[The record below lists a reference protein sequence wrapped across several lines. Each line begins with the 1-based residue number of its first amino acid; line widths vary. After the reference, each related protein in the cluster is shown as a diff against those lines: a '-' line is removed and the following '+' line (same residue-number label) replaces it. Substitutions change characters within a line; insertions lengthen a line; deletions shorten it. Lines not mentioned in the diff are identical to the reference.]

1 MFKGINFIFTLTFII
16 IFILSCHKPDAVSDE
31 LCRIDSLLT
40 SDKDSIAMMRL
51 NKIHTR
57 VKKRDDV
64 AFYNLLK
71 VRAMYKLNIFVKND
85 SIINTCIDFYSKNNN
100 RKMLAE
106 SYYYKSVT
114 NYDKLNVETG
124 IKDMKLAE
132 QIAALANDDALEYR
146 VIEKLFLYNCDAAEY
161 ETAINYGRKALKVA
175 KKTNNQDYITYAYL
189 SLAVSNKWLGQLD
202 SARFYIEKCLENIKY
217 LRQYDLAYAFDI
229 VGAVNKDKDK
239 KYAETYLKK
248 AIDIYPLPWTYKKLA
263 ELYLEN
269 GEEDKANRVWEK
281 ALNFDADKIVAGFE
295 TKIGIYETMRELK
308 QKYGKHDEADSIAG
322 LIIMLKDS
330 MRAQKENLAV
340 REMQKDFDNQ
350 VDDEK
355 AEKRRQALAWWLAA
369 AVVTIVGTT
378 VVYYAVHRR
387 DKHIIDLGTEKET
400 AYKQKITELTD
411 GKKKAE
417 SRMRKTER
425 EAQDK
430 IARQAG
436 TIAAGRRLAQSLD
449 EGGSV
454 AKWSNDDYRCAM
466 EYYRTVDGDF
476 ITLLEKDYEGLTV
489 RNMLFATL
497 RHLNKTDDE
506 LERILGVTPSALRAM
521 KTRISKKEKK

>member
-1 MFKGINFIFTLTFII
+1 
-16 IFILSCHKPDAVSDE
+16 
-31 LCRIDSLLT
+31 
-40 SDKDSIAMMRL
+40 
-51 NKIHTR
+51 
-57 VKKRDDV
+57 
-64 AFYNLLK
+64 
-71 VRAMYKLNIFVKND
+71 
-85 SIINTCIDFYSKNNN
+85 
-100 RKMLAE
+100 
-106 SYYYKSVT
+106 
-114 NYDKLNVETG
+114 
-124 IKDMKLAE
+124 
-132 QIAALANDDALEYR
+132 
-146 VIEKLFLYNCDAAEY
+146 
-161 ETAINYGRKALKVA
+161 
-175 KKTNNQDYITYAYL
+175 
-189 SLAVSNKWLGQLD
+189 
-202 SARFYIEKCLENIKY
+202 
-217 LRQYDLAYAFDI
+217 
-229 VGAVNKDKDK
+229 
-239 KYAETYLKK
+239 
-248 AIDIYPLPWTYKKLA
+248 
-263 ELYLEN
+263 
-269 GEEDKANRVWEK
+269 
-281 ALNFDADKIVAGFE
+281 
-295 TKIGIYETMRELK
+295 
-308 QKYGKHDEADSIAG
+308 
-322 LIIMLKDS
+322 MLKDS
-330 MRAQKENLAV
+330 MRSQKENLAV

-350 VDDEK
+350 VNDEK

-417 SRMRKTER
+417 SKMRKTER

-476 ITLLEKDYEGLTV
+476 ITHLEKDYEGLIG

-521 KTRISKKEKK
+521 KTRIGKKEKK

>member
-1 MFKGINFIFTLTFII
+1 MILALVFAII
-16 IFILSCHKPDAVSDE
+16 SIQSCKKTNTVHDK
-31 LCRIDSLLT
+31 LCQIDSLLT
-40 SDKDSIAMMRL
+40 SDKDSIAMVRL
-51 NKIHTR
+51 NEIHAKI
-57 VKKRDDV
+57 KNGDDI
-64 AFYNLLK
+64 AYYKLLN
-71 VRAMYKLNIFVKND
+71 VRAMYKLNVPIGND
-85 SIINTCIDFYSKNNN
+85 SIINSCIHYYNKINNK
-100 RKMLAE
+100 RMLAE
-106 SYYYKSVT
+106 AYYYKSVT
-114 NYDKLNVETG
+114 NFERYNTKESINF
-124 IKDMKLAE
+124 MKAAE
-132 QIAALANDDALEYR
+132 EIALQTDDDALKYK
-146 VIEKLFLYNCDAAEY
+146 IFEKMVTYNSNAGEHKI
-161 ETAINYGRKALKVA
+161 AIDYGRKSLYFAME
-175 KKTNNQDYITYAYL
+175 TGNNDFITYAYL
-189 SLAVSNKWLGQLD
+189 NLATSNKWYGQLD
-202 SARFYIEKCLENIKY
+202 SARFYIEKCMENIKY
-217 LRQYDLAYAFDI
+217 LRQNDIAYAFDVI
-229 VGAVNKDKDK
+229 GEVYKDKNK
-239 KYAETYLKK
+239 GYAEKYLKK
-248 AIDIYPLPWTYKKLA
+248 AIEIYPLPWTYKKLA
-263 ELYLEN
+263 ELYMKD
-269 GEEDKANRVWEK
+269 DKEEK
-281 ALNFDADKIVAGFE
+281 ADEVWKKALAFE
-295 TKIGIYETMRELK
+295 GQRSLPGYETEIEIYEAMRELK
-308 QKYGKHDEADSIAG
+308 QKYGRHDEADSIAG

-330 MRAQKENLAV
+330 MRSQKENLAV

-350 VDDEK
+350 VNDEK

-369 AVVTIVGTT
+369 AVVTIVGTS

-387 DKHIIDLGTEKET
+387 DKHIIDLRTEKET

-417 SRMRKTER
+417 SKMRKTER

-476 ITLLEKDYEGLTV
+476 ITHLEKDYEGLTG

>member
-1 MFKGINFIFTLTFII
+1 MFKGFNLIFALTFII
-16 IFILSCHKPDAVSDE
+16 IFIGCKKANTISDE

-40 SDKDSIAMMRL
+40 SDKDSIAMIRL
-51 NKIHTR
+51 NEIHAK
-57 VKKRDDV
+57 VKKVDDM
-64 AFYNLLK
+64 AYYNLLK
-71 VRAMYKLNIFVKND
+71 VRAMYKLDIPIKND
-85 SIINTCIDFYSKNNN
+85 SIIDSCIRYYKKCDDK
-100 RKMLAE
+100 KMLAE
-106 SYYYKSVT
+106 AYYYKSEI
-114 NYDKLNVETG
+114 NYERFNIEEGVKY
-124 IKDMKLAE
+124 MKMAE
-132 QIAALANDDALEYR
+132 KEADLTDDDGLKYKIYEQMVVYNGNAGEHEMAL
-146 VIEKLFLYNCDAAEY
+146 
-161 ETAINYGRKALKVA
+161 NYGRKSLYVAQKV
-175 KKTNNQDYITYAYL
+175 KNNDFITSAYL
-189 SLAVSNKWLGQLD
+189 NLATSNMRMGED
-202 SARFYIEKCLENIKY
+202 SARFYVDKCIENIKY
-217 LRQYDLAYAFDI
+217 LRPQGIAYLYDIIGGIYKE
-229 VGAVNKDKDK
+229 NNN

-269 GEEDKANRVWEK
+269 EEEDEANRVWEK

-295 TKIGIYETMRELK
+295 TKIGIYEAMRELK
-308 QKYGKHDEADSIAG
+308 QKYGRHDEADSIAG

-330 MRAQKENLAV
+330 MRSQKENLAV

-350 VDDEK
+350 VNDEK

-369 AVVTIVGTT
+369 AVVTIVGTS

-387 DKHIIDLGTEKET
+387 DKHIIDLRTEKET

-417 SRMRKTER
+417 SKMRKTER

-476 ITLLEKDYEGLTV
+476 ITHLEKDYEGLTG